1 MSESLIVAL
10 VAAAASVLLSVIGT
24 LMIRSNN
31 RNTASNQKLEVELD
45 AVAKESSKRLEQ
57 VAQELSRLVTQ
68 VAVQDNNHSHITER
82 LILAEGAVHS
92 LHRRVDDHQER
103 LTRIEA
109 WKDAGNPEVRKS

>member
-10 VAAAASVLLSVIGT
+10 VAAAASVLLSIIGT

-45 AVAKESSKRLEQ
+45 AVAR
-57 VAQELSRLVTQ
+57 ELSRLVTQ
-68 VAVQDNNHSHITER
+68 VAVQDNNHGHIMER
-82 LILAEGAVHS
+82 LVLAEGAVHS